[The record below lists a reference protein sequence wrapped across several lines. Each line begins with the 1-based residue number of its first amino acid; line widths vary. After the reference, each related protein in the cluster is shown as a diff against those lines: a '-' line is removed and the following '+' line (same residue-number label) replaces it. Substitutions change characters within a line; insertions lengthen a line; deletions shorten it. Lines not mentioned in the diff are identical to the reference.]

1 MVKVEIK
8 GLKELNVRLNP
19 KRVVTEVD
27 AEVKAAGKE
36 FAKLANQSAA
46 AQFGDKGILLGGIQP
61 IKNPPFLQS
70 GAESNAR
77 YSAYLEFGTIQHVNV
92 PPDLKDYA
100 IQFKGQGIRKTGGI
114 IARPY
119 FFPQQPIVQTNL
131 IKRIKAIVEDI

>member
-19 KRVVTEVD
+19 KEVVNQVD
-27 AEVKAAGKE
+27 AEIQASAKE
-36 FAKLANQSAA
+36 YALLAKQSAS
-46 AQFGDKGILLGGIQP
+46 AQFGDKGILAGSIQP
-61 IKNPPFLQS
+61 EFKPGTLS
-70 GAESNAR
+70 AGVNANAN